1 MGGGGPFYENHTSGY
16 IQPTVREVFV
26 DLKDENSFIKL
37 VY

>member
-1 MGGGGPFYENHTSGY
+1 MKIILWGY

-37 VY
+37 AY